1 MVFRSRLVAGVA
13 GLAGLAVFVTGTAI
27 AQAGPEADTGSERTQ
42 AGYTAPR
49 LAIGQPDLQ
58 GAWSNASL
66 TGLERRGGPDKLILS
81 DEEALASAEGN
92 PLVVRQ
98 RTDDGQDETTEFD
111 GSDLQRGRGYNAF
124 WLSPGT
130 MYGNV
135 KGTFRTSWIV
145 EPANGRIPFSEA
157 GQEMIREV
165 RMNARRGS
173 GYDHPEERSL
183 GERCILSFAGN
194 GGPVMLNSQF
204 YNDNYRIV
212 QSPTHVMIE
221 VEMVHDARIIELF
234 DSAEAA
240 RAASG
245 PDAIRPYLGTS
256 VGWWEGDT
264 LVAETTNFHPGQLA
278 TGRVSV
284 TENGKVTE
292 RFTRYSDD
300 QILYEFEVDD
310 PALYSQVWKGEISLN
325 KLTGDGDVYEYA
337 CHEGN
342 YGIEGILAGARQNDR
357 QGIDNGVSERDE
369 G

>member
-1 MVFRSRLVAGVA
+1 MGIRSGLVAGVAGVA
-13 GLAGLAVFVTGTAI
+13 GLAVLAVGAAS
-27 AQAGPEADTGSERTQ
+27 AQAQTGSDRV
-42 AGYTAPR
+42 APGYTAPR

-66 TGLERRGGPDKLILS
+66 TGLERRGGADKLILS
-81 DEEALASAEGN
+81 DDEALETAETN

-98 RTDDGQDETTEFD
+98 QTDDNQDENTEFD
-111 GSDLQRGRGYNAF
+111 GSDLRRGRGYNAF
-124 WLSPGT
+124 WISPGT

-145 EPANGRIPFSEA
+145 EPADGRMPFTEEGRDKLMTA
-157 GQEMIREV
+157 R
-165 RMNARRGS
+165 RAARRGS

-212 QSPTHVMIE
+212 QSPTHVLIE

-234 DSAEAA
+234 DNAEAA
-240 RAASG
+240 RAARG
-245 PDAIRPYLGTS
+245 PDAIRPYLGSS

-264 LVAETTNFHPGQLA
+264 LVAETVNFHPAQMA
-278 TGRVSV
+278 QGRVSV
-284 TENGKVTE
+284 TEGGKVTE

-310 PALYSQVWKGEISLN
+310 PGLYSQVWKGEMALN
-325 KLTGDGDVYEYA
+325 RLTGDGDVYEYA

-357 QGIDNGVSERDE
+357 QGIDNGISERDE
-369 G
+369 

>member
-1 MVFRSRLVAGVA
+1 MGLRSRLFAGVFGA
-13 GLAGLAVFVTGTAI
+13 VGLVIGVSGSAA
-27 AQAGPEADTGSERTQ
+27 AQAGAGEQRT
-42 AGYTAPR
+42 APGYTAPR

-66 TGLERRGGPDKLILS
+66 TGLERQGFDKLVLT
-81 DEEALASAEGN
+81 DEEALSHAEDN

-98 RTDDGQDETTEFD
+98 RTDDNQDQNTELT
-111 GSDLQRGRGYNAF
+111 GKDLQSGRGYNAF
-124 WLSPGT
+124 WISPGT

-145 EPANGRIPFSEA
+145 EPENGRIPFTDEGRKAVREA
-157 GQEMIREV
+157 RLAG
-165 RMNARRGS
+165 RRGS
-173 GYDHPEERSL
+173 GYDNPEERSL

-194 GGPVMLNSQF
+194 GGPVMLNSRY

-212 QSPTHVMIE
+212 QSPTHVIIE

-240 RAASG
+240 RAAQQ
-245 PDAIRPYLGTS
+245 PDAIRPYLGSS

-264 LVAETTNFHPGQLA
+264 LVAETTNFHPAQVAG
-278 TGRVSV
+278 GRVAV
-284 TENGKVTE
+284 TEDGKVIE

-300 QILYEFEVDD
+300 QVLYEFEVHD
-310 PALYSQVWKGEISLN
+310 PNLYSQVWKGEMGLN
-325 KLTGDGDVYEYA
+325 KLSGDGDVYEYA

-342 YGIEGILAGARQNDR
+342 YGMEGILSGARQNDR
-357 QGIDNGVSERDE
+357 MGVDNGISERDE